1 MPRLA
6 ELIAVTTPAGVE
18 AVLAMVISPSVMPV
32 LSDPL
37 VPVRVRV
44 IALVEIVSSVA
55 VIDAGFEDKVR

>member
-18 AVLAMVISPSVMPV
+18 AVLAIVMVSSVIPV
-32 LSDPL
+32 LLDP
-37 VPVRVRV
+37 PVRVRV

-55 VIDAGFEDKVR
+55 VIDVGFEDKFR